1 MIDAE
6 HDPDGIAFFTTGE
19 HAQVGTSVFGASAN
33 DRLDALFGHVGTDE
47 AALPADAPI
56 PISHPASSPA
66 PLTRGFADEYTAF
79 VLGGPAAIAQVNSG

>member
-19 HAQVGTSVFGASAN
+19 HPQVGTSVFGATAN
-33 DRLDALFGHVGTDE
+33 DRLDALFGHVGSDE
-47 AALPADAPI
+47 ASLPAGAPV
-56 PISHPASSPA
+56 PTSRPESTPA